1 MKNLLTLSLVL
12 ISSNAYAAGAGGGHI
27 SDLMFPAINFF
38 LLFGFIFIKLRKPIS
53 EAFTR
58 NSEEV
63 ENLYNMA
70 EEKSKEAQI
79 KLDEYTKKLES
90 LDSEMSRIIQN
101 AEEDGTK
108 FDAVQ
113 KAETHSSIE
122 RMKRDAANKIESEK
136 NEMVRQL
143 NSSLLDEVISKA
155 KQRLTVITITKRKQL
170 KSCYQI
176 SVSEG

>member
-12 ISSNAYAAGAGGGHI
+12 VSSNVFAAGAGGGHI
-27 SDLMFPAINFF
+27 SDLMYPAINFF
-38 LLFGFIFIKLRKPIS
+38 LLFGFILIKIRKPIS
-53 EAFTR
+53 DAFTK

-79 KLDEYTKKLES
+79 KLDEYTKKLEA
-90 LDSEMSRIIQN
+90 LDSETSRILKN
-101 AEEDGTK
+101 AEEDGSK
-108 FDAVQ
+108 FDQAQ
-113 KAETHSSIE
+113 KQETFASIE

-136 NEMVRQL
+136 NEMVKQL

-155 KQRLTVITITKRKQL
+155 KTEINSNQEYKTKATQKL
-170 KSCYQI
+170 LSDI
-176 SVSEG
+176 G

>member
-38 LLFGFIFIKLRKPIS
+38 LLFGFIFIKMRKPIS
-53 EAFTR
+53 DAFTR

-63 ENLYNMA
+63 ENLYIMA

-108 FDAVQ
+108 FDSAQ

-143 NSSLLDEVISKA
+143 NSSLLDEVISK
-155 KQRLTVITITKRKQL
+155 TKTEINGNNEYKTKATKKL
-170 KSCYQI
+170 LSDI
-176 SVSEG
+176 G